1 MYLIQHHTQ
10 CEIYKEI
17 AVQLR
22 SFDVSSLLVNG
33 TGCLVKVQASVS
45 NFTAFWEGGSVS
57 IAETHRTH
65 NLYHLYDQTIEK

>member
-10 CEIYKEI
+10 CEIYKET
-17 AVQLR
+17 AAQLR

-45 NFTAFWEGGSVS
+45 NSTEFWEGGSVS
-57 IAETHRTH
+57 MAETHRTH
-65 NLYHLYDQTIEK
+65 NLYQLYDQTIEK